1 MRSFVQVAALVLIAM
16 ALDLAS
22 ADTKA
27 ASPAATGSPTGD
39 CCSPA
44 AMKQIADSLGF
55 IDVVGIKLGM
65 SPQEAL
71 AAIKAYDRNLKIET
85 LTARLYP
92 SGTQGSFVRVP
103 YSINAHTANTNT
115 NNGPVEWIALR
126 FTTPPNPPRV
136 AKIVRYTG
144 FPAGQPV
151 MVSNLLDSLRKKYGQ
166 DNMDDGGYRAWVF
179 DSNGKLLT
187 RTLTSLEK
195 GGCVGDGAAS
205 SVAGG
210 GPADHPS
217 GETGVNIDP
226 DSTRVT
232 QPGFDPERAPICVPL
247 VFAAASNVGS
257 SFAPSSQQNHMTVTL
272 ESGALMYNSTKAT
285 HDWLQAQLD
294 AKTQQQNV
302 AAKQRTGP
310 KL

>member
-1 MRSFVQVAALVLIAM
+1 MPGIVVRVAAVVFVVM
-16 ALDLAS
+16 GLDLAS
-22 ADTKA
+22 AGVKA
-27 ASPAATGSPTGD
+27 ASPAPSGE
-39 CCSPA
+39 CCSPT

-55 IDVVGIKLGM
+55 IDVVGIRLGM

-92 SGTQGSFVRVP
+92 SGPQGNFVRVP
-103 YSINAHTANTNT
+103 YSINAHTANANT
-115 NNGPVEWIALR
+115 INGPVEWIALQ
-126 FTTPPNPPRV
+126 FTTPPNPPLI

-144 FPAGQPV
+144 FPASQPV
-151 MVSNLLDSLRKKYGQ
+151 MVANLLDSLHKKYGQ
-166 DNMDDGGYRAWVF
+166 DNLDDGGIRAWVY

-187 RTLTSLEK
+187 RTLNSLEK

-205 SVAGG
+205 SVPGG

-226 DSTRVT
+226 ASTNVT
-232 QPGFDPERAPICVPL
+232 QAGLVPERAAICVPL

-257 SFAPSSQQNHMTVTL
+257 SYAPTSQQNHMTVTL
-272 ESGALMYNSTKAT
+272 ESGAMMYNSTKAT
-285 HDWLQAQLD
+285 HDWLQTQLD
-294 AKTQQQNV
+294 AKSKQQND